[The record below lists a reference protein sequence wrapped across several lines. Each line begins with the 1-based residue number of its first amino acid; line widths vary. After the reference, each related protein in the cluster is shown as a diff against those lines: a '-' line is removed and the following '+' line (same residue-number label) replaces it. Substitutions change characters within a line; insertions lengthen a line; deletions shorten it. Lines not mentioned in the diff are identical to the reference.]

1 MAFFVDLLIYQESDA
16 GNENKEFSVEYLCTS
31 RMLSSRTYMKKL
43 NFLRLEKKEFQIL
56 RTSKL
61 IPFFG
66 IFWKQWS

>member
-16 GNENKEFSVEYLCTS
+16 GNETKDFSVEYLRTS
-31 RMLSSRTYMKKL
+31 RKLSSRTYMKKL